1 MKVVATDLTAK
12 DTGVDAIPQAAS
24 SKFESV
30 MCADSLLQAAPS
42 GFHTVMWSDFFLT
55 ALLRLLLPLFS
66 WMFGRQTTARLLCT
80 SRAFSEI
87 TPMYE
92 QVTILHSITR
102 RQPLGTRQCIINQS
116 AWLLMN
122 ILVSTDRQPTND
134 DTFVIICPLCQSTFH
149 NFLWAVVRY
158 QFRGKLCGAT
168 QLLSELD
175 AAETDSE

>member
-1 MKVVATDLTAK
+1 
-12 DTGVDAIPQAAS
+12 
-24 SKFESV
+24 
-30 MCADSLLQAAPS
+30 
-42 GFHTVMWSDFFLT
+42 
-55 ALLRLLLPLFS
+55 
-66 WMFGRQTTARLLCT
+66 MFGRKTTARLLCT
-80 SRAFSEI
+80 VRAFSEI

-92 QVTILHSITR
+92 QVAILHSITP

-134 DTFVIICPLCQSTFH
+134 DTFVIICPLCQSTFY
-149 NFLWAVVRY
+149 NFLWAGVRY